1 MQQTVQRV
9 IALVAIIFG
18 LATVAAGTRV
28 LMGTSPGYEVFQP
41 LLMFNTLM
49 GFAYIAAGLVAW
61 RSRFRGLN
69 SALGILLINLVV
81 FVAVVIVYTTST
93 GVATESIMAM
103 AFRSGVWL
111 VLVLALY
118 WLVRSQT
125 RSQPA

>member
-61 RSRFRGLN
+61 RSRSRGLN
-69 SALGILLINLVV
+69 SA
-81 FVAVVIVYTTST
+81 
-93 GVATESIMAM
+93 
-103 AFRSGVWL
+103 
-111 VLVLALY
+111 
-118 WLVRSQT
+118 
-125 RSQPA
+125 

>member
-1 MQQTVQRV
+1 M
-9 IALVAIIFG
+9 
-18 LATVAAGTRV
+18 
-28 LMGTSPGYEVFQP
+28 
-41 LLMFNTLM
+41 
-49 GFAYIAAGLVAW
+49 
-61 RSRFRGLN
+61 
-69 SALGILLINLVV
+69 INLVV